1 MARVKR
7 RGKSPPPAAQASGH
21 GKPHRVQGQIG
32 DPGAAR
38 SKAQAGSRV
47 SAAQINDPL
56 RRATGEDRTRLTA
69 LSRLHYFAGFDGT
82 GLPLRTSMCGVDR
95 RESEHRTPIAGVPDT
110 GPPFLTTTSCHSA
123 KWRAGTSETSHEK
136 HDLHQERRGFRRQDR
151 LALLLRAPARSDIR
165 RWTPRPPSS
174 SWPARARTPSC
185 VGISSSHP
193 RVGR

>member
-69 LSRLHYFAGFDGT
+69 LSRLHYFAGFDRT
-82 GLPLRTSMCGVDR
+82 GLPLRSSVCGVDC
-95 RESEHRTPIAGVPDT
+95 RESEHPTVLIRFVNNSSGARLCAKRQPQQRGSFCGWVSPQPRPYPALSANRISMHP
-110 GPPFLTTTSCHSA
+110 TSN
-123 KWRAGTSETSHEK
+123 
-136 HDLHQERRGFRRQDR
+136 
-151 LALLLRAPARSDIR
+151 IR
-165 RWTPRPPSS
+165 R
-174 SWPARARTPSC
+174 RTSK
-185 VGISSSHP
+185 
-193 RVGR
+193 GRSLRQRRDV